1 MLMPD
6 CRKDDT
12 YNEDFLNEKD
22 KEFLR
27 GFDWAVEMAVDMF
40 FQGDMGG
47 LKDEDLY
54 LGHVLCE
61 KIPDEIRKEYTMDFT
76 FGDKESEDRTTEDY
90 GDMIQLELFSAIESE
105 RNGLIVSMI
114 DNMDKRVY
122 EAIRESALE
131 KNKGKYHDTRSFK

>member
-40 FQGDMGG
+40 FQEDMGG
-47 LKDEDLY
+47 LKDKNLY
-54 LGHVLCE
+54 LGNILCE
-61 KIPDEIRKEYTMDFT
+61 KLPDRNKEEYTMDFT
-76 FGDKESEDRTTEDY
+76 FGNKESEDRTTENY
-90 GDMIQLELFSAIESE
+90 GDMIQLELLSAIESE
-105 RNGLIVSMI
+105 RNELIVSMI
-114 DNMDKRVY
+114 DNMDERVY
-122 EAIRESALE
+122 EAIRENALE
-131 KNKGKYHDTRSFK
+131 KNKDKYHDTRRFK